1 MHFPRDQPVGSQ
13 LKEFGHGFQVPKGI
27 ARVDVPQIGGQLGEF
42 SFDIEPGA
50 IPVDQGAG
58 AKSMTHVLQPGTVAV
73 PLGRYAEADLLRY
86 FGEGISRHAFCDPS
100 TVLADEKCR
109 NQWCGENAVSD
120 FSVLFQSRQSGSMM

>member
-1 MHFPRDQPVGSQ
+1 MHLPRDQPVGSQ

-58 AKSMTHVLQPGTVAV
+58 GKSVSQVMQPWTAAIGMSVQ
-73 PLGRYAEADLLRY
+73 LRRMAMLK
-86 FGEGISRHAFCDPS
+86 FD
-100 TVLADEKCR
+100 
-109 NQWCGENAVSD
+109 VSE
-120 FSVLFQSRQSGSMM
+120 